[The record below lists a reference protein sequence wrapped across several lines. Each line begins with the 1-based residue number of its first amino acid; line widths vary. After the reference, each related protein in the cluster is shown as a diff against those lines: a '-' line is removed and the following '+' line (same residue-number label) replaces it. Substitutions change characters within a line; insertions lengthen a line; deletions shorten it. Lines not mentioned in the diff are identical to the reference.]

1 MKNHKIIFNTK
12 NTLWLNKG
20 WRILAFITAAIT
32 ILIDFMLLTV
42 HAITIRNLPNL
53 AYSLLLMILPLVDTA
68 IKFSV

>member
-1 MKNHKIIFNTK
+1 M
-12 NTLWLNKG
+12 
-20 WRILAFITAAIT
+20 AFITAAIT